1 MDANALIAESE
12 LRAQLA
18 EEFGGSDDAEGNAAA
33 LSMLTAQ
40 VAALSRQVA
49 TLSEQLQTGG
59 GGGAK

>member
-1 MDANALIAESE
+1 MAESE
-12 LRAQLA
+12 WRAQLV
-18 EEFGGSDDAEGNAAA
+18 EDFGGSDDAEGNTTA